1 MKNMT
6 PQVTEGFLQYG
17 IVGVVAVLFL
27 GAILVLF
34 RMYIKHRDG
43 SEAKAVKL
51 VEEHTK
57 ARGEW
62 EKKMVEVRAEFERK
76 HREALEQFSKELR
89 ELYEDSR
96 GHEDQVRKECAAM
109 MSGLSDDYTR
119 SSGEIVRVLDKFYD
133 RFVSPRA
140 RTKRD

>member
-1 MKNMT
+1 MMNE
-6 PQVTEGFLQYG
+6 PAPPDYGLAQYG
-17 IVGVVAVLFL
+17 IAGTVALIFL
-27 GAILVLF
+27 SAVIVLF

-43 SEAKAVKL
+43 AEAKS
-51 VEEHTK
+51 VELASEHAK
-57 ARGEW
+57 KEGEW
-62 EKKMVEVRAEFERK
+62 ERRMVEVRVEFERK
-76 HREALEQFSKELR
+76 HRETVEQFSKELR

-96 GHEDQVRKECAAM
+96 GHEDQVRKEYAAM

-140 RTKRD
+140 RTKRE

>member
-1 MKNMT
+1 MS
-6 PQVTEGFLQYG
+6 PQTTEGFAQYG
-17 IVGVVAVLFL
+17 IVGFIAALFL
-27 GAILVLF
+27 SGILVLF

-51 VEEHTK
+51 VEEHTRK
-57 ARGEW
+57 EGEW
-62 EKKMVEVRAEFERK
+62 EKRMVEVRAEYERK
-76 HREALEQFSKELR
+76 HREAAEQFSKELR
-89 ELYEDSR
+89 ELYDDSR
-96 GHEDQVRKECAAM
+96 GHEDQVRKEYAAM